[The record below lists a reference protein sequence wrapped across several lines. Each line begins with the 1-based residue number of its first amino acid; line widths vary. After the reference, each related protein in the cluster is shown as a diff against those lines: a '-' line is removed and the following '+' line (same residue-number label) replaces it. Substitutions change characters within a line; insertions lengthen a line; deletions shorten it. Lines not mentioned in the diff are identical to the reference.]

1 MLQLSRQFP
10 RYGWRRIRELLR
22 LQNIRVGKRQAK
34 TLWKE
39 AGLKVPRKVKK
50 RRSKGTSENS
60 CDRKAA
66 QYPNHVWTYD
76 FVFER
81 TEYGRRIKMLNIV
94 DEYTR
99 ECLAIKVEWKIGS
112 VGVIEALENI
122 IKERGAPKHIR
133 SDNGPEFVAKAVK
146 EWLSKRGTETLF
158 VEPGSPWENGY
169 IESFNAR
176 LRDELLN
183 RVLFNGLREARA
195 IIERHRRWYNEGRIH
210 GSIGYMTPNAYAVK
224 KTSRHG
230 VMTAAKE
237 GRSSTSNWYEN

>member
-1 MLQLSRQFP
+1 MPKPEEMGIIRRMLLLSRQYP
-10 RYGWRRIRELLR
+10 RFGWRRIRELLR
-22 LQNIRVGKRQAK
+22 LQNIRVGKKRARR
-34 TLWKE
+34 LWKD
-39 AGLKVPRKVKK
+39 AGLKVPRKIKK

-60 CDRKAA
+60 CDRKSA

-81 TEYGRRIKMLNIV
+81 SEHGRRIKLLNIV

-99 ECLAIKVEWKIGS
+99 ECLAIKAEWKIGS
-112 VGVIEALENI
+112 ERVIEALREVMA
-122 IKERGAPKHIR
+122 ERGPPTYIR

-146 EWLSKRGTETLF
+146 EWLAKKGTRTLF

-183 RVLFNGLREARA
+183 RQLFSGLREARV
-195 IIERHRRWYNEGRIH
+195 IIGQHKRWYNNGRIH
-210 GSIGYMTPNAYAVK
+210 SGIGYKTPAAYAAE
-224 KTSRHG
+224 H
-230 VMTAAKE
+230 KE
-237 GRSSTSNWYEN
+237 AVVAS